1 MSLFRDTDA
10 GRSDRDEPVVGYEE
24 LRRSSR
30 VGVLDVGTLA
40 CAHCDAPVALGE
52 RAVEPNDPLSCP
64 YCLHTAAVHEF
75 LTLGAP
81 TRPAHVV
88 VRVALPAHAR
98 A

>member
-1 MSLFRDTDA
+1 MTRPA
-10 GRSDRDEPVVGYEE
+10 RSDRDEPVVGYEE

-40 CAHCDAPVALGE
+40 CARCDAPVALGE
-52 RAVEPNDPLSCP
+52 HPVSPSDPLSCP
-64 YCLHTAAVHEF
+64 YCRHTAAVHDF

-88 VRVALPAHAR
+88 VRIALPISSAALGSHT
-98 A
+98 